1 MAAAAGSVH
10 VRGRRGVCGGGEWR
24 SEVWGWEE
32 RERDD
37 GLVETGERGQR
48 RMVMTD
54 ERERKVG
61 LGLVDRVIAIL
72 SKAIAGAYPNLAGD
86 DDSNQWRLINGQ
98 LADKHSYHHCHFL
111 FTSRRIEVGVNA
123 CMVVGFQRGKRRACT

>member
-32 RERDD
+32 RER
-37 GLVETGERGQR
+37 GTRWTGGDWRERGQR

-61 LGLVDRVIAIL
+61 LGLVDRVMAIL
-72 SKAIAGAYPNLAGD
+72 SKAIAGAYPNLAAPSSLSLSLSEIFWGRD
-86 DDSNQWRLINGQ
+86 DDSNQWTGANP
-98 LADKHSYHHCHFL
+98 DKTGGGCSYFVD
-111 FTSRRIEVGVNA
+111 I
-123 CMVVGFQRGKRRACT
+123 